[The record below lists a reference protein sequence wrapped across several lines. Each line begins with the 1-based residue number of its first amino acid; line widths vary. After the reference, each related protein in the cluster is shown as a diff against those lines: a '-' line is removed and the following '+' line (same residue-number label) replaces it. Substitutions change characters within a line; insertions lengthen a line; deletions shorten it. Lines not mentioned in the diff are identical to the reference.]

1 MDKKQHLMVIV
12 NQSTDHPNCPILPR
26 NQRVRDYWSYMIIKP
41 KSTFR
46 KPGLEFVV
54 TYFDNPGIVIPPTV
68 KTWVARSHMP
78 DFLNKLH
85 MATIRYAA
93 GKEASLAPD
102 ERFND
107 DVVDVVDGDVDF
119 FWNYCPEP
127 GFEYPPE
134 PQVNFSDNK
143 NGATGGGGDAEFK
156 TPRQGYAENQS
167 ESSDQD
173 DEEEEEER
181 KVGEKTGGQR
191 RTSWW
196 SYLHP
201 YSYFA

>member
-1 MDKKQHLMVIV
+1 MDKKAHLMVIV
-12 NQSTDHPNCPILPR
+12 NQSTDHPNCPVLSR
-26 NQRVRDYWSYMIIKP
+26 NQRVRDYWSYMVIKP
-41 KSTFR
+41 KTTFR

-93 GKEASLAPD
+93 GKEVSLAPD

-107 DVVDVVDGDVDF
+107 DVEVVDGDVDF

-134 PQVNFSDNK
+134 PQVNYSDDK
-143 NGATGGGGDAEFK
+143 NGASGGGGDANLK
-156 TPRQGYAENQS
+156 AGSRQGYGDNQS

-173 DEEEEEER
+173 EVEEEESVE
-181 KVGEKTGGQR
+181 EKTGGAT

>member
-1 MDKKQHLMVIV
+1 MDKKAHLMVIV
-12 NQSTDHPNCPILPR
+12 NQSTDHPNCPVLSR
-26 NQRVRDYWSYMIIKP
+26 NQRVRDYWSYMVIKP
-41 KSTFR
+41 KTTFR

-93 GKEASLAPD
+93 GKEVSLAPD

-107 DVVDVVDGDVDF
+107 DVEVVDGDLDF

-134 PQVNFSDNK
+134 PQVNYSDDK
-143 NGATGGGGDAEFK
+143 NGASGGGGDAALK
-156 TPRQGYAENQS
+156 AGSRQGYGDNQS

-173 DEEEEEER
+173 EVEEEESVE
-181 KVGEKTGGQR
+181 EKTGGAT